1 MSEQALDVRRFLQIV
16 RRHRAIVGIVALLG
30 LLAGGGY
37 AVLNPPMLASSALV
51 VLPPATRDVATQ
63 AVIASSDPVLSG
75 ALRNV
80 RPAMSLQALRSHV
93 QVKSLTSNIISISAQ
108 GKTAV
113 QAEGTA
119 NAVAASY
126 VAYLSTANSV
136 AQGVQ
141 ARLLESA
148 TNATGTP
155 LPVDLLVTGGL
166 GALLGG
172 LIGAIGVL
180 ALARGDRRLWERDA
194 MANAIGVP
202 VLASI
207 SVDHPADARRWTR
220 LLEDYQ
226 PSAVHAWQLRTAL
239 RYLGQADVASAPVS
253 IGDGVSVAVLSL
265 SSDRWALALGPQ
277 LAVFAASLG
286 IPTALVV
293 GPQQDANAAA
303 TLRLACVPSPS
314 PSPRRSSQLR
324 VAVAGPDDLAWR
336 QPGAKLTVIVAVVDG
351 RAPRV
356 ADTMRASATVLGVSA
371 GAATAAQLV
380 GVAVSAAADGRQID
394 GILVADP
401 DRADRTT
408 GRVPQPARPAQRRMP
423 TRLADMPTRLADM
436 PTRVS
441 GMPTEKRTTET
452 DAVGFVVAGDG
463 EPAKSGGAGEP
474 AVSLPAAPADSVPLG
489 VPVTVA
495 QAGHRV
501 ARWWPGVVAAGT
513 LVVLAV
519 AVAAVDGALP
529 LPGHAAS
536 PPRAAARLTAGD
548 TRDRAATWIA
558 QQVSRSAIMACDPAM
573 CAVLQAQGI
582 AAANLIELGPGDASD
597 PLGTDIV
604 VATAAVRSE
613 FGSRLSGV
621 YAPLVVASFGSG
633 SAAIQIRVTAPD
645 GSAAYLRELHSD
657 LLARRAAGAQLLH
670 NTHLT
675 AAPAARQALAD
686 GDVDARLLIV
696 IGALARSRH
705 IMIAS
710 FDDSQPGAS
719 NAVPL
724 RSADIAIAPGI
735 GPGDGS
741 PGSLLAFLRAQEPPY
756 LPASATK
763 TRLADGQPAIRVQ
776 FGDPSP
782 LGLLASTGATPET
795 ANP

>member
-136 AQGVQ
+136 TRGVQ

-172 LIGAIGVL
+172 LMGAIGVL
-180 ALARGDRRLWERDA
+180 ALARGDRRLWERDE

-207 SVDHPADARRWTR
+207 SVDHPADAGRWTR
-220 LLEDYQ
+220 LLKDYQ

-253 IGDGVSVAVLSL
+253 NGDGVSVAVLSL

-303 TLRLACVPSPS
+303 TLRLACAPSPS
-314 PSPRRSSQLR
+314 PSRSSQLR

-356 ADTMRASATVLGVSA
+356 ADTMRA
-371 GAATAAQLV
+371 
-380 GVAVSAAADGRQID
+380 
-394 GILVADP
+394 
-401 DRADRTT
+401 
-408 GRVPQPARPAQRRMP
+408 
-423 TRLADMPTRLADM
+423 
-436 PTRVS
+436 
-441 GMPTEKRTTET
+441 
-452 DAVGFVVAGDG
+452 
-463 EPAKSGGAGEP
+463 
-474 AVSLPAAPADSVPLG
+474 
-489 VPVTVA
+489 
-495 QAGHRV
+495 
-501 ARWWPGVVAAGT
+501 
-513 LVVLAV
+513 
-519 AVAAVDGALP
+519 
-529 LPGHAAS
+529 
-536 PPRAAARLTAGD
+536 
-548 TRDRAATWIA
+548 
-558 QQVSRSAIMACDPAM
+558 
-573 CAVLQAQGI
+573 
-582 AAANLIELGPGDASD
+582 
-597 PLGTDIV
+597 
-604 VATAAVRSE
+604 
-613 FGSRLSGV
+613 
-621 YAPLVVASFGSG
+621 
-633 SAAIQIRVTAPD
+633 
-645 GSAAYLRELHSD
+645 
-657 LLARRAAGAQLLH
+657 
-670 NTHLT
+670 
-675 AAPAARQALAD
+675 
-686 GDVDARLLIV
+686 
-696 IGALARSRH
+696 
-705 IMIAS
+705 
-710 FDDSQPGAS
+710 
-719 NAVPL
+719 
-724 RSADIAIAPGI
+724 
-735 GPGDGS
+735 
-741 PGSLLAFLRAQEPPY
+741 
-756 LPASATK
+756 
-763 TRLADGQPAIRVQ
+763 
-776 FGDPSP
+776 
-782 LGLLASTGATPET
+782 
-795 ANP
+795 